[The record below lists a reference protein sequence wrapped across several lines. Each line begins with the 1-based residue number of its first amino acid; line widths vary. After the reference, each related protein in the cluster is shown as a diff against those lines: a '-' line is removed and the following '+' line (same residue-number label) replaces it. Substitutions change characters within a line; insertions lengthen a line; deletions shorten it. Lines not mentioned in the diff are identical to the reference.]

1 MMTIISNVG
10 PYDISIIYLEV
21 RIQIPFDGARFQG
34 NDLILHSDFVSVD
47 GNQVLV
53 EALFGHNN

>member
-1 MMTIISNVG
+1 MKIVLVV
-10 PYDISIIYLEV
+10 IIYLEV

-34 NDLILHSDFVSVD
+34 NALILHSDFVSVD
-47 GNQVLV
+47 GNPGLV